1 MATETNEIILEINV
15 RYEDALNGIEQY
27 RAEIERTK
35 KDQQTFN
42 AELEKGEITQKEY
55 RKLMEES
62 NATIRQ
68 RQSDIRTLQKEL
80 QNNVKQENALAGSYN
95 QLSAQ
100 MSILKNR
107 YKELS
112 AEQRNGAEGDALRKQ
127 IVDLNDALKEAD
139 ANIGNFTRNVGNY
152 ENAIVS
158 AASGGNSF
166 AQTLLNMATDGE
178 NASASLAT
186 LTANV
191 KGFSKQLLALLAN
204 PIVATIAAIV
214 GVANLLAQAFKR
226 NEDNGQKLN
235 VALAK
240 VSSMFQ
246 LLLKVLEPVSTFIV
260 DVLIKS
266 LEGLGKAFTWI
277 NDKIAQFAKTLGFD
291 KISENIEKSNEG
303 IKLMAKQAEELAKA
317 ENELAKAERNA
328 EKVRLEYQKQAEDLR
343 QQRDDESLSIDE
355 RVKANEQLGKVLKDQ
370 ANEELRIANLA
381 VTAAQQRI
389 KVYGET
395 SDNLDKLAEAQ
406 TRVADIQERINS
418 QESEQLM
425 NLNSL
430 RKEAAD
436 QQAAQREQELA
447 ALQQAQDTAIALMKD
462 GAAKQRAQVNAEY
475 DRQIAE
481 LRTKL
486 DTEKNLTEQARE
498 QLNTAIANLEQ
509 QRANELKKISDEEI
523 DNAIQREQTRIQNLL
538 AAVKQGSEE
547 ETALRLQQLENQRKA
562 ELTANARL
570 TEEMRQSE
578 AEINAKYDAQEAQIK
593 QDAIRATADK
603 QAEQLRLEW
612 ENRLLQVQEGT
623 QAEMDLKLQQ
633 AQAEHEALLALDA
646 EEKEALYASEE
657 AYKNA
662 VLQSE
667 REIQGI
673 KQQNNELALQQLN
686 DTLTAAQAIGD
697 GLTSVLEA
705 FAGDNEEMA
714 AFSKAIALFNVG
726 LATAQAIANGVASA
740 AAAGPPPANL
750 IAIGSTIATVL
761 ANIAQAKQILSQE
774 QQPKSPK
781 FAAGGLV
788 RGAGSGT
795 SDSIAARLSSG
806 ESVMTALATS
816 MFAPVLSGLNQI
828 GGGVPIQAANASAQV
843 LGEDMLANAFARG
856 MASMPSPVVSVEE
869 ISRVSSRVR
878 VIETM
883 GNA

>member
-35 KDQQTFN
+35 KYQQAFN

-62 NATIRQ
+62 NATIKQ
-68 RQSDIRTLQKEL
+68 RQADIRTLQKEL

-127 IVDLNDALKEAD
+127 IVELNDALKEAD
-139 ANIGNFTRNVGNY
+139 AAIGNFSRNVGNY
-152 ENAIVS
+152 ENAIRS
-158 AASGGNSF
+158 AATGGNTF
-166 AQTLLNMATDGE
+166 ALTIIEMATDGE

-186 LTANV
+186 LTENV
-191 KGFSKQLLALLAN
+191 KGFSKQLLSLLAN

-214 GVANLLAQAFKR
+214 GVVTLLAKAFQR
-226 NEDNGQKLN
+226 NEENGQKLN
-235 VALAK
+235 VVFAK
-240 VSSMFQ
+240 LSSVFQ
-246 LLLKVLEPVSTFIV
+246 LLLKALEPVSTFLV
-260 DVLIKS
+260 DVFIKS
-266 LEGLGKAFTWI
+266 LETLGNVVTWVM
-277 NDKIAQFAKTLGFD
+277 DKLGGWLDRLGFD
-291 KISENIEKSNEG
+291 KAADGLEKVNNALKG
-303 IKLMAKQAEELAKA
+303 NAAQAEALAKA

-328 EKVRLEYQKQAEDLR
+328 EKVRLDYQKQAEDLR
-343 QQRDDESLSIDE
+343 QQRDDESLSIAE
-355 RVKANEQLGKVLKDQ
+355 RVKANEQLGQVLKKQ
-370 ANEELRIANLA
+370 ADEELRIANLA
-381 VTAAQQRI
+381 VEAARQRI

-395 SDNLDKLAEAQ
+395 TDNLDKLAEAQ
-406 TRVADIQERINS
+406 TKVAEIEERINS

-436 QQAAQREQELA
+436 QQKAQREQELA
-447 ALQQAQDTAIALMKD
+447 AMQQAQDTALALLKD
-462 GAAKQRAQVNAEY
+462 GAAKQRAQINANY
-475 DRQIAE
+475 DQQISE
-481 LRTKL
+481 LRTRL
-486 DTEKNLTEQARE
+486 ETEKTLTENAKKQIN
-498 QLNTAIANLEQ
+498 QIILNLEQ
-509 QRANELKKISDEEI
+509 QRAAELQKISDEEI
-523 DNAIQREQTRIQNLL
+523 DNAIEREQNRIQNLL
-538 AAVKQGSEE
+538 AAAKQGSEE

-562 ELTANARL
+562 ELAANARL
-570 TEEMRQSE
+570 AEEMRQSE
-578 AEINAKYDAQEAQIK
+578 AEINAKYDAQEAQVR
-593 QDAIRATADK
+593 QDAIRATAEQ

-612 ENRLLQVQEGT
+612 ENRLLQAQQGS
-623 QAEMDLKLQQ
+623 QAEMELKLQQ

-646 EEKEALYASEE
+646 EEKAALYASEE
-657 AYKNA
+657 AYVNA
-662 VLQSE
+662 VLQGE
-667 REIQGI
+667 RNIQEI
-673 KQQNNELALQQLN
+673 KKQNNELAQQQLT

-697 GLTSVLEA
+697 GMTSVLEA

-726 LATAQAIANGVASA
+726 LSTAQAIASGIASA
-740 AAAGPPPANL
+740 AGVPFPGNL
-750 IAIGSTIATVL
+750 VAIASTIATVL

-774 QQPKSPK
+774 QEPKAPK

-795 SDSIAARLSSG
+795 SDSVAAMLSNG
-806 ESVMTALATS
+806 ESVMTALTTS

-828 GGGVPIQAANASAQV
+828 GGGVPVQAANASAQV

-856 MASMPSPVVSVEE
+856 VAAMPAPQVSVQE
-869 ISRVSSRVR
+869 ISRVSNRVK
-878 VIETM
+878 VVETM